1 MKTYPLH
8 SISLEQAKQLQ
19 FKVIDAVTRNFQGEE
34 VLSLGDLGVVKGL
47 NKPRCTVKVEKVF
60 ADTFDAPAALLVR
73 GSGTGAI
80 RWALTACL
88 KPGDAILVHTSPIY
102 TTTQVTIDAMGLKPI
117 RADFNDLE
125 QLKAVCAQHKD
136 EIRGALVQLTRQK
149 PEDRYDYKAVIA
161 AIKAA
166 LPGIPVVTD
175 DNYAALKVDAIGC
188 QAGADLSTFSCFKIL
203 GPEGV
208 GAVIGSKEL
217 ICAGCEK
224 KLPYTGDRAVRQT
237 SWGRVAAPLYY
248 EDAVRRAILDFKF
261 KGRMGGLP
269 CFGSLTARCAAEEF
283 GGEFDAITWVP
294 VSRKRLR
301 KRGFDQARYLAGSL
315 CVEWHVEPQETLRK
329 ILDNPPQ
336 SGLEDADARRA
347 NVLGAYEAVHPERIA
362 GKRFLLVDDICTTGS
377 TLGEAARVLRQAG
390 AADVLGLTLAV
401 TREE

>member
-1 MKTYPLH
+1 MGMSDLNERLNQ
-8 SISLEQAKQLQ
+8 LEQ
-19 FKVIDAVTRNFQGEE
+19 
-34 VLSLGDLGVVKGL
+34 
-47 NKPRCTVKVEKVF
+47 
-60 ADTFDAPAALLVR
+60 
-73 GSGTGAI
+73 
-80 RWALTACL
+80 
-88 KPGDAILVHTSPIY
+88 
-102 TTTQVTIDAMGLKPI
+102 
-117 RADFNDLE
+117 
-125 QLKAVCAQHKD
+125 
-136 EIRGALVQLTRQK
+136 GALNFLFPRRCPFCNQH
-149 PEDRYDYKAVIA
+149 
-161 AIKAA
+161 
-166 LPGIPVVTD
+166 
-175 DNYAALKVDAIGC
+175 IGN
-188 QAGADLSTFSCFKIL
+188 
-203 GPEGV
+203 
-208 GAVIGSKEL
+208 KEL

-347 NVLGAYEAVHPERIA
+347 NVLGAYE
-362 GKRFLLVDDICTTGS
+362 
-377 TLGEAARVLRQAG
+377 
-390 AADVLGLTLAV
+390 
-401 TREE
+401 

>member
-1 MKTYPLH
+1 MGMSDLNERLNQ
-8 SISLEQAKQLQ
+8 LEQ
-19 FKVIDAVTRNFQGEE
+19 
-34 VLSLGDLGVVKGL
+34 
-47 NKPRCTVKVEKVF
+47 
-60 ADTFDAPAALLVR
+60 
-73 GSGTGAI
+73 
-80 RWALTACL
+80 
-88 KPGDAILVHTSPIY
+88 
-102 TTTQVTIDAMGLKPI
+102 
-117 RADFNDLE
+117 
-125 QLKAVCAQHKD
+125 
-136 EIRGALVQLTRQK
+136 GALNFLFPRRCPFCNQH
-149 PEDRYDYKAVIA
+149 
-161 AIKAA
+161 
-166 LPGIPVVTD
+166 
-175 DNYAALKVDAIGC
+175 IGN
-188 QAGADLSTFSCFKIL
+188 
-203 GPEGV
+203 
-208 GAVIGSKEL
+208 KEL

-315 CVEWHVEPQETLRK
+315 CVEWHVEPQETLR
-329 ILDNPPQ
+329 
-336 SGLEDADARRA
+336 RA

>member
-1 MKTYPLH
+1 MGMSDLNERLNQ
-8 SISLEQAKQLQ
+8 LEQ
-19 FKVIDAVTRNFQGEE
+19 
-34 VLSLGDLGVVKGL
+34 
-47 NKPRCTVKVEKVF
+47 
-60 ADTFDAPAALLVR
+60 
-73 GSGTGAI
+73 
-80 RWALTACL
+80 
-88 KPGDAILVHTSPIY
+88 
-102 TTTQVTIDAMGLKPI
+102 
-117 RADFNDLE
+117 
-125 QLKAVCAQHKD
+125 
-136 EIRGALVQLTRQK
+136 GALNFLFPRRCPFCNQH
-149 PEDRYDYKAVIA
+149 
-161 AIKAA
+161 
-166 LPGIPVVTD
+166 
-175 DNYAALKVDAIGC
+175 IGN
-188 QAGADLSTFSCFKIL
+188 
-203 GPEGV
+203 
-208 GAVIGSKEL
+208 KEL

-347 NVLGAYEAVHPERIA
+347 NVLGPMRPSIRSASPESASCWWTISAPPGPPWGRPP
-362 GKRFLLVDDICTTGS
+362 GS
-377 TLGEAARVLRQAG
+377 CAR
-390 AADVLGLTLAV
+390 
-401 TREE
+401 REPPTCWA

>member
-1 MKTYPLH
+1 MGMSDLNQRLNQ
-8 SISLEQAKQLQ
+8 LEQ
-19 FKVIDAVTRNFQGEE
+19 
-34 VLSLGDLGVVKGL
+34 
-47 NKPRCTVKVEKVF
+47 
-60 ADTFDAPAALLVR
+60 
-73 GSGTGAI
+73 
-80 RWALTACL
+80 
-88 KPGDAILVHTSPIY
+88 
-102 TTTQVTIDAMGLKPI
+102 
-117 RADFNDLE
+117 
-125 QLKAVCAQHKD
+125 
-136 EIRGALVQLTRQK
+136 GALNFLFPRRCPFCNQH
-149 PEDRYDYKAVIA
+149 
-161 AIKAA
+161 
-166 LPGIPVVTD
+166 
-175 DNYAALKVDAIGC
+175 IGN
-188 QAGADLSTFSCFKIL
+188 
-203 GPEGV
+203 
-208 GAVIGSKEL
+208 KEL
-217 ICAGCEK
+217 ICADCEK

-301 KRGFDQARYLAGSL
+301 RRGFDQARYLAGSL

-336 SGLEDADARRA
+336 SGLEDADARRV

>member
-1 MKTYPLH
+1 MGMSDLNERLNQ
-8 SISLEQAKQLQ
+8 LEQ
-19 FKVIDAVTRNFQGEE
+19 
-34 VLSLGDLGVVKGL
+34 
-47 NKPRCTVKVEKVF
+47 
-60 ADTFDAPAALLVR
+60 
-73 GSGTGAI
+73 
-80 RWALTACL
+80 
-88 KPGDAILVHTSPIY
+88 
-102 TTTQVTIDAMGLKPI
+102 
-117 RADFNDLE
+117 
-125 QLKAVCAQHKD
+125 
-136 EIRGALVQLTRQK
+136 GALNFLFPRRCPFCNQH
-149 PEDRYDYKAVIA
+149 
-161 AIKAA
+161 
-166 LPGIPVVTD
+166 
-175 DNYAALKVDAIGC
+175 
-188 QAGADLSTFSCFKIL
+188 
-203 GPEGV
+203 
-208 GAVIGSKEL
+208 IGSKEL

-294 VSRKRLR
+294 VSR
-301 KRGFDQARYLAGSL
+301 
-315 CVEWHVEPQETLRK
+315 HVEPQETLRK